1 MTHEDV
7 RRMIKSQRLTSMP
20 AVWQECGWKT
30 HEGCHVCRPALN
42 FYLLADWPLDYQDDP
57 QSRFIN
63 ERKHANIQKDGTFS
77 VVPRMW
83 GGITTPNE
91 LRAIADAADK
101 YMVPTVKVTGG
112 QRIDLLGV
120 KGEDL
125 PDIWKD
131 LNDAGM
137 VSGYAYSKGL
147 RTVKTCVGT
156 DHCRFGTQ
164 DSTGLG
170 IKLEK
175 TLHGSWTPH
184 KLKLAVS
191 GCPRNCAEST
201 CKDIGIICVDSG
213 YQISIGGAAGMDLKE
228 TEALVQ
234 VPTEDESIEVI
245 KAVTQ
250 LYRENAKYLDRVYKW
265 MGKVG
270 LDWIKERTVDDLEE
284 RAALVERFEL
294 SQSIYRHDP
303 WAAHIDGK
311 SESYQPLANLTLE
324 AAE

>member
-1 MTHEDV
+1 
-7 RRMIKSQRLTSMP
+7 MIKSQELKSMP
-20 AVWQECGWKT
+20 AVWQACGWKT
-30 HEGCHVCRPALN
+30 SCGCHVCRPALN
-42 FYLLADWPLDYQDDP
+42 FYLLADWPLEYTDDP

-125 PDIWKD
+125 PSIWKD

-137 VSGYAYSKGL
+137 VSGHAYSKGL

-175 TLHGSWTPH
+175 TLWGSWTPH
-184 KLKLAVS
+184 KLKLGVS
-191 GCPRNCAEST
+191 GCPRNCAEAT

-213 YQISIGGAAGMDLKE
+213 YQISIGGAAGMDVKE
-228 TEALVQ
+228 TELLIQ
-234 VPTEDESIEVI
+234 VASEDEAIDVI

-250 LYRENAKYLDRVYKW
+250 CYRENAKYLDRIYKW

-270 LDWIKERTVDDLEE
+270 LVWITDQIQDREN
-284 RAALVERFEL
+284 RAALVARFEQ
-294 SQSIYRHDP
+294 SQSVYRHDP
-303 WAAHIDGK
+303 WAEHVAK
-311 SESYQPLANLTLE
+311 AETYQPIADLVLE